1 MSRAQDRAVDGTP
14 TDSGDDT
21 VPCSGANCRYK
32 LNLTDAKSKAYAAGH
47 VTVLTDLQKAL
58 GEGPLVANHG
68 FGKYRP
74 HPTTCPAPN
83 PRWSFVSLCWACRN
97 GSLCRQARRTIIS
110 RRGRSL
116 SA

>member
-1 MSRAQDRAVDGTP
+1 MDGTP

-21 VPCSGANCRYK
+21 IPCSGANCRYK

-47 VTVLTDLQKAL
+47 VTVLTELQKAI

-68 FGKYRP
+68 FGISIP
-74 HPTTCPAPN
+74 PPP
-83 PRWSFVSLCWACRN
+83 PLFGGSVSLCCACRN
-97 GSLCRQARRTIIS
+97 GSLCRQARRTITS
-110 RRGRSL
+110 GRGRSP